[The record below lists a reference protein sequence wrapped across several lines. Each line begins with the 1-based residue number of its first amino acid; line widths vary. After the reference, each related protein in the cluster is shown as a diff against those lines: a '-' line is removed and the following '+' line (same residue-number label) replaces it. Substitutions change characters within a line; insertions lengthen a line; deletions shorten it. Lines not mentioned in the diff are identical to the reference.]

1 MSEQSP
7 TEPESDEKG
16 QLPVTCC
23 DQNGRGMGKTVL
35 RCPAVPRRL
44 NQRICF
50 RLHKQQSHQRYRATS
65 HLSFN
70 RTSFSLI
77 VASNCLIK
85 SKTCSVSTGRA
96 YAVVSDISFSRII
109 ERTVTAF
116 LSLLFSFLRSL
127 RGSELPHRSSMGL
140 QRRHSLDVYC
150 GRLICLYQRS
160 GVGGHCQVQETA
172 SSSELDLGQ
181 SCHCWSWRDSFCQ
194 HY

>member
-35 RCPAVPRRL
+35 RCPAVPWRL
-44 NQRICF
+44 NQRSCF
-50 RLHKQQSHQRYRATS
+50 RLHKQQSYKRYHAKS
-65 HLSFN
+65 HLLFIRTNFFTDRSFK
-70 RTSFSLI
+70 L
-77 VASNCLIK
+77 LDQIK
-85 SKTCSVSTGRA
+85 DLQCVYGQNSCCCFW
-96 YAVVSDISFSRII
+96 YFFSRII
-109 ERTVTAF
+109 ERTMTGF
-116 LSLLFSFLRSL
+116 ISLLFSFLRSL